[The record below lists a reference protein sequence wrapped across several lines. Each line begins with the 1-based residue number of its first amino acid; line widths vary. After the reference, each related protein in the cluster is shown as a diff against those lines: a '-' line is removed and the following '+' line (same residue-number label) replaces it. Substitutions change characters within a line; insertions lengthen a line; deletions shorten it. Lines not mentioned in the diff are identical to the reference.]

1 VFSGLSLEARLS
13 ADNMTAQCGLVII
26 DLKSGNIAHALNID
40 GVVQELFDVAVLP
53 NVRKPRALG
62 FQDDDID
69 RLISFPGSG
78 GIMATKPTVERPGLS
93 QPVQVPGVPRTSQLD
108 HVDERAVKYQ
118 KIYNLTPESLLPY
131 EAMTYPSMEQHW
143 LARPQRGELIGISA
157 SVEGKM
163 IGLAI
168 AEGWWEDG
176 LRQVELLSSYV
187 LPAYRHQPIERQL
200 HQHLQ
205 QAMTDVAP
213 DVKS

>member
-1 VFSGLSLEARLS
+1 
-13 ADNMTAQCGLVII
+13 
-26 DLKSGNIAHALNID
+26 
-40 GVVQELFDVAVLP
+40 
-53 NVRKPRALG
+53 
-62 FQDDDID
+62 
-69 RLISFPGSG
+69 
-78 GIMATKPTVERPGLS
+78 
-93 QPVQVPGVPRTSQLD
+93 
-108 HVDERAVKYQ
+108 
-118 KIYNLTPESLLPY
+118 
-131 EAMTYPSMEQHW
+131 MEQHW